1 MRFTTL
7 AALTDELI
15 ESRRES
21 PGSSA
26 ATRARGRAES
36 RRERAEWRAQY
47 AQDLDE
53 DENLGD
59 RDSGPDD
66 DSDAR
71 GGLGEVTDPDVDEA
85 ESGNEEVELA

>member
-1 MRFTTL
+1 MASRNDGPRAYSDRL
-7 AALTDELI
+7 AEPYLPPRLAEQ
-15 ESRRES
+15 
-21 PGSSA
+21 
-26 ATRARGRAES
+26 ARGRTES

-47 AQDLDE
+47 AQDLDG

-71 GGLGEVTDPDVDEA
+71 GGLGEMTDPDVDEA
-85 ESGNEEVELA
+85 ESGNEEVEIA